1 MCDFVLSGSE
11 PLGTQSPHSRSLL
24 GPPSARGGLRP
35 PPAPGNCPE
44 NYWICEWAAPTNQ
57 QKCGGSLLSWFTPQS
72 NPTARCV
79 LLSLNC
85 VQLLATYGLSPSGS
99 SVHGDSPGKN
109 TGVGVMPSSRGSSQL
124 RNRTRVL
131 NPGLLHCKRI
141 LYCLSHQG
149 SPICPNNMPLSSN
162 DISSNRILYCSV
174 ISATLFHILVF
185 REITFFP
192 PVIIQTKKKKTED
205 TGSPF

>member
-124 RNRTRVL
+124 RNRTRVS

-149 SPICPNNMPLSSN
+149 SPVAIWRYTGRASTGGHTTAACEDGGLDRQRDGSSPPSSRVLS
-162 DISSNRILYCSV
+162 
-174 ISATLFHILVF
+174 T
-185 REITFFP
+185 
-192 PVIIQTKKKKTED
+192 
-205 TGSPF
+205 

>member
-35 PPAPGNCPE
+35 PPATGNCPE
-44 NYWICEWAAPTNQ
+44 NHWICEWAAPPTSKNVV
-57 QKCGGSLLSWFTPQS
+57 GAFSLDSPHSLIQHSKMCAAQS
-72 NPTARCV
+72 
-79 LLSLNC
+79 LKC
-85 VQLLATYGLSPSGS
+85 VQLLATYGLSLPGS

-124 RNRTRVL
+124 RNRTRVS

-149 SPICPNNMPLSSN
+149 SPVAIWRYTGRASTGGHTTATCEDAGLDRQRDGSSPPSSRVLS
-162 DISSNRILYCSV
+162 
-174 ISATLFHILVF
+174 T
-185 REITFFP
+185 
-192 PVIIQTKKKKTED
+192 
-205 TGSPF
+205 

>member
-1 MCDFVLSGSE
+1 MSFAFW
-11 PLGTQSPHSRSLL
+11 P
-24 GPPSARGGLRP
+24 GGLQ
-35 PPAPGNCPE
+35 PARLLCP
-44 NYWICEWAAPTNQ
+44 W
-57 QKCGGSLLSWFTPQS
+57 
-72 NPTARCV
+72 
-79 LLSLNC
+79 
-85 VQLLATYGLSPSGS
+85 
-99 SVHGDSPGKN
+99 DSPGKN
-109 TGVGVMPSSRGSSQL
+109 TGVGRHAFLQGIFPTQGS
-124 RNRTRVL
+124 

-192 PVIIQTKKKKTED
+192 PVIIQTKKKNRRHRKSILAKRL
-205 TGSPF
+205 TGSGIQFSGNATLCWSETLRKEHSHPWLGHVWSTDQTQVQKHAHFLHFFLHLAFLIP